1 VAKWNVGDLD
11 GRGRQPVACLSVRHH
26 KGAGY
31 VATLSVMWTED
42 NDRARV
48 EHYKLLDPA
57 VKIDEQAAARF
68 SRPSL
73 NKLYEKA
80 LAEVRRRF
88 KEGDADVVSHFDAA
102 SAAYTA

>member
-1 VAKWNVGDLD
+1 
-11 GRGRQPVACLSVRHH
+11 VACLSVRHR
-26 KGAGY
+26 KGRGY

-42 NDRARV
+42 DSESRV
-48 EHYKLLDPA
+48 EHYKVLGPA

-88 KEGDADVVSHFDAA
+88 KEGDADVVNHFDAA